1 MERPVRT
8 PLGLALARTAKV
20 TSAAFDDAMSRA
32 GGSLSVWL
40 ILLALQTNKAASQRE
55 LADAVGIQGA
65 TLTHHLNGMESGGL
79 LTRRRDP
86 ENRRVHI
93 VELTEAGE
101 ALFQRLV
108 SVAREFDRRLRAG
121 LAAEEVDAFTDVLG
135 RLERNVLASPADGD
149 G

>member
-8 PLGLALARTAKV
+8 PLGLALSRTAKA

-40 ILLALQTNKAASQRE
+40 ILLALKTNRGASQRE

-79 LTRRRDP
+79 VTRRRDP

-101 ALFQRLV
+101 ALFERLV

-121 LAAEEVDAFTDVLG
+121 LAAEEIDAFTDVLG
-135 RLERNVLASPADGD
+135 RLERNVIV
-149 G
+149 

>member
-108 SVAREFDRRLRAG
+108 SVAREFDRRLRSG

-135 RLERNVLASPADGD
+135 RLERNVLASPAGGD